1 MGPRQNPRR
10 FGRRSKQGSS
20 ACRSDGQVYLGIWR
34 CGMTWL
40 RPRKTKRD
48 AILGLV
54 ASWGDRRT
62 PRRSLQRNPSA
73 LSMRLVGFS
82 SCRVRRRNL
91 VELTSARHIFAARV
105 CKQCLPGNQP
115 MHSHSLDPW
124 THDHVFLG
132 PKHDRNE
139 RRTWFVVALTAVMMV
154 GEIAAGSLFG
164 SMALLADGWHMGTHP
179 WAPGVGA
186 AAYLFARQHARN
198 SRFAFGT
205 GKFGDLAAFSS
216 AIILSLIAVQIFYE
230 SVIRL
235 VHPVAIAYG
244 EAIAVAAL
252 GLGVNLVSAW
262 LLRDS
267 HDHDHHGH
275 GHSHGSSQGSS
286 HDSSP
291 GHRHHDNNLRAAY
304 IHVLADAATSV
315 LAIAALVIAMYSQ
328 WVWADPA
335 VGIIG
340 SLVIAS
346 WAFGLIRDSG
356 AVLLD
361 VSVDKNLEA
370 VIRDRL
376 ETRGDRVIDLH
387 LWQVGPGHR
396 AAVIA
401 VLSDDPLPS
410 ATYKRRLGGLRG
422 LSHVTIEVE
431 VCPHA
436 PLAAEHPS

>member
-1 MGPRQNPRR
+1 MPPQ
-10 FGRRSKQGSS
+10 
-20 ACRSDGQVYLGIWR
+20 D
-34 CGMTWL
+34 
-40 RPRKTKRD
+40 
-48 AILGLV
+48 
-54 ASWGDRRT
+54 
-62 PRRSLQRNPSA
+62 
-73 LSMRLVGFS
+73 
-82 SCRVRRRNL
+82 
-91 VELTSARHIFAARV
+91 
-105 CKQCLPGNQP
+105 QP
-115 MHSHSLDPW
+115 MHSHSLDQW

-154 GEIAAGSLFG
+154 GEIVAGSLFG
-164 SMALLADGWHMGTHP
+164 SMALLADGWHMATH
-179 WAPGVGA
+179 AAALGIAA

-286 HDSSP
+286 QGSSHDSSH

-376 ETRGDRVIDLH
+376 ETRGDRVTDLH

-396 AAVIA
+396 AAVISI
-401 VLSDDPLPS
+401 LSDDPLPS

-431 VCPHA
+431 LCPP
-436 PLAAEHPS
+436 PLH